1 MNLLFDYGGVL
12 VDLDKQRCIRA
23 FEALGFDIRPYL
35 GTYAQAGF
43 FSELERGAISV
54 EGFCSQKWRH
64 ATESGSLSCK
74 KTTADI
80 THRRL
85 GGEVSKREIYKTNLP
100 HRAIAV
106 YLYLESRANKGRT
119 CYPAIGTIAREL
131 HLSVSTVKRAITD
144 LEREGFL
151 RKKQRWRENGGR
163 SSLLYEIIR

>member
-1 MNLLFDYGGVL
+1 M
-12 VDLDKQRCIRA
+12 
-23 FEALGFDIRPYL
+23 
-35 GTYAQAGF
+35 
-43 FSELERGAISV
+43 
-54 EGFCSQKWRH
+54 
-64 ATESGSLSCK
+64 
-74 KTTADI
+74 
-80 THRRL
+80 
-85 GGEVSKREIYKTNLP
+85 SKREIYKTNLP

-106 YLYLESRANKGRT
+106 YLYLESRANKGRS